1 MARTPKPAAP
11 KSAKATA
18 KPAAA
23 TKSTKAVAKPVTKAA
38 APAKSAKAAPA
49 PIVKAAAKAP
59 VKAAPKAAVKA
70 PAKAVAAAPKA
81 AKPAKAAPAP
91 VKAAAP
97 AKKAPVRAAK
107 ATIETPAI
115 IPVPR
120 PEVIGVGI
128 IGAGGI
134 ARGVHIPGY
143 QALSNAKVIAV
154 SDPFE
159 AARNGAKD
167 QFGIEAAYEDF
178 REMLARPDIHAV
190 SVTTPNFLHAEAAI
204 AALEA
209 GKHVLCE
216 KPLAMNA
223 TEGQA
228 MVDAAQRTGNKLM
241 CGYHFRF
248 TPEIQCLKRFAESG
262 EFGDMYYAR
271 TQALRRRGIPGW
283 GLFISKEKN
292 GGGPLIDIGVHM
304 LDSTLHVLGFPKPVS
319 VKGKTYQMFGKRS
332 DVLGLM
338 GQWDYEN
345 FTVEDFAV
353 AHITFENGLTL
364 TLESAFVANQEE
376 RDKMTFQIFGDQ
388 GGCQYNPLKMYTER
402 NRTLLD
408 ITPVALPHVKS
419 AHAEE
424 IKSFVNSVVNDTP
437 VFTPGEE
444 ALAVTKIIDAIYASS
459 DSGEEI
465 KLS

>member
-1 MARTPKPAAP
+1 MAKSKKSEAVITAAP
-11 KSAKATA
+11 TA
-18 KPAAA
+18 KPVVAKKSPVKSAAPVA
-23 TKSTKAVAKPVTKAA
+23 KAVAVKAVAAKLAAKPV
-38 APAKSAKAAPA
+38 
-49 PIVKAAAKAP
+49 AAK
-59 VKAAPKAAVKA
+59 KAAPKATASKTG
-70 PAKAVAAAPKA
+70 AKAKTGFAAT
-81 AKPAKAAPAP
+81 
-91 VKAAAP
+91 V
-97 AKKAPVRAAK
+97 
-107 ATIETPAI
+107 PAI
-115 IPVPR
+115 HPSPK
-120 PEVIGVGI
+120 PEVLGIGI

-143 QALSNAKVIAV
+143 QALPNAKVIAV

-159 AARNGAKD
+159 AARNGARD
-167 QFGIEAAYEDF
+167 QFKIEHAYEDF

-190 SVTTPNFLHAEAAI
+190 SVTTPNFLHAEATI

-209 GKHVLCE
+209 GKDVLCE

-223 TEGQA
+223 IEGQA
-228 MVDAAQRTGNKLM
+228 MVDAAKRNGKQLM

-248 TPEIQCLKRFAESG
+248 SPEIQCLKRFAEAG
-262 EFGDMYYAR
+262 EFGNMYYAR

-338 GQWDYEN
+338 GQWKHEE

-353 AHITFENGLTL
+353 AHVTFENGMTL
-364 TLESAFVANQEE
+364 TLESSFCADMEE
-376 RDKMTFQIFGDQ
+376 NDKMTFQIFGDQ
-388 GGCQYNPLKMYTER
+388 GGCQFNPLKMFKEK
-402 NRTLLD
+402 NKTLLD
-408 ITPVALPHVKS
+408 LTPKYLPQGVH

-424 IKSFVNSVVNDTP
+424 IKSFVNSVLEGTP

-444 ALAVTKIIDAIYASS
+444 ALEVTKIIDAIYESS
-459 DSGEEI
+459 ETGEEV
-465 KLS
+465 KLK

>member
-1 MARTPKPAAP
+1 VAKTPKPAAP
-11 KSAKATA
+11 KGAKATA

-23 TKSTKAVAKPVTKAA
+23 TKSTKAIAKPVTKAA
-38 APAKSAKAAPA
+38 APAKSVKAAPA
-49 PIVKAAAKAP
+49 PVVKAA
-59 VKAAPKAAVKA
+59 KAAPKAAKV
-70 PAKAVAAAPKA
+70 VAAAPKA

-91 VKAAAP
+91 VKATKAAKAAP

-115 IPVPR
+115 IPVPK
-120 PEVIGVGI
+120 PEVIGIGI

-134 ARGVHIPGY
+134 ARGVHIPAY

-159 AARNGAKD
+159 AARNGAKE

-178 REMLARPDIHAV
+178 REMLARDDIHAI
-190 SVTTPNFLHAEAAI
+190 SVTTPNFLHAEATI

-216 KPLAMNA
+216 KPLAMDA
-223 TEGQA
+223 VEGQA

-248 TPEIQCLKRFAESG
+248 TSEIQCLKRFAESG
-262 EFGDMYYAR
+262 EFGEMYYAR

-304 LDSTLHVLGFPKPVS
+304 LDSTLHVLGFPKPIA

-408 ITPVALPHVKS
+408 ITPVALPQVKS
-419 AHAEE
+419 PHAEE
-424 IKSFVNSVVNDTP
+424 IKSFVNSIVNDTP

-465 KLS
+465 KLA